1 MSDKYFKIQ
10 VAKVFTVYLFTLF
23 CIFGNARC
31 VQGWGETACKANWE
45 NNIQNTDIILFCGPF
60 FSRHFQKDLRANEVP
75 LLHLHQLIKNAY

>member
-75 LLHLHQLIKNAY
+75 LHLHQLIKNAY